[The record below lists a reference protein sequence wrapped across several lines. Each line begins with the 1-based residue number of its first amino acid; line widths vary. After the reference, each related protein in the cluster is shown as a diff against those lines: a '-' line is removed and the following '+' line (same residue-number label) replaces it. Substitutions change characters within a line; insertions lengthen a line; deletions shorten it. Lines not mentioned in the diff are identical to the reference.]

1 MLGPGK
7 KGQSKGVRR
16 SQQREEVLQ
25 LEADLVKPDKTHS
38 TQQLSVRFEC
48 AKLRCPRGCV
58 YAGIQVFLHV
68 FLALSRPQPH
78 APAHGEAAK
87 SWFAADF
94 HPAYFGFHWV
104 EVSLPTGVSDLHG
117 PAPRSQAKTPHP
129 YPESEK

>member
-25 LEADLVKPDKTHS
+25 LEADLVKPDKAHS

-58 YAGIQVFLHV
+58 YAGIQVYLHV
-68 FLALSRPQPH
+68 FLPCRGLNRMHLLMEKQRNRGLLQTSIRLILGFTGLRCLCLQGFRPPWARPEISSQ
-78 APAHGEAAK
+78 
-87 SWFAADF
+87 DTT
-94 HPAYFGFHWV
+94 
-104 EVSLPTGVSDLHG
+104 SL
-117 PAPRSQAKTPHP
+117 
-129 YPESEK
+129 PESEK